1 MNLTDSASKILE
13 EQGFTFVALNERG
26 EVIYSSKEMGIAPIK
41 NCILEN
47 GKAYLKGAVIA
58 DRVVGKAAAM
68 LIAYAEVAVIG
79 TEIISEHALSFL
91 QNFNEG
97 QSDDNKIEIGYKKLV
112 PYIIN
117 RKKDG
122 MCPMEQKV
130 LEINDV
136 EKAYDILTLG
146 I

>member
-1 MNLTDSASKILE
+1 MNLTDSTDKILE
-13 EQGFTFVALNERG
+13 EEDFTFVALNENG
-26 EVIYSSKEMGIAPIK
+26 AVMYSSKEMGIAPIK

-47 GKAYLKGAVIA
+47 GRDYLKGCVVA
-58 DRVVGKAAAM
+58 DRVIGKAAAM
-68 LIAYAEVAVIG
+68 LIAYAGVKSISTG
-79 TEIISEHALSFL
+79 IMSEHSLSFL
-91 QNFNEG
+91 NKYNEE
-97 QSDDNKIEIGYKKLV
+97 QSDKDKIEIRYKKLV

-130 LEINDV
+130 LDIDDV
-136 EKAYDILTLG
+136 EKAYSILTLG